1 MRPSRHGAHG
11 FTLVEVMVALVVM
24 AVLAG
29 LAWRGI
35 DGMMRARDTTQDA
48 LDRTDRLVTVMAQWD
63 QDLRMVF
70 DEGSVPTLRF
80 DGRSLRL
87 VRRADG
93 ALRLVVWT
101 LQDGRWTRWAS
112 APATRQGE
120 LQDAWMRSQ
129 LPAPDAAGP
138 VMLLD
143 GVDEWQLYYFR
154 GGQRS
159 NAQSTG
165 DLVVAPG
172 AAASAPVREA
182 LPDGIELVLRLQG
195 RVLTRL
201 VALES
206 GS

>member
-138 VMLLD
+138 VTLLE
-143 GVDEWQLYYFR
+143 GVDGWQLYYFR

-172 AAASAPVREA
+172 AAASAPAREA
-182 LPDGIELVLRLQG
+182 LPDGVELVLQLQG
-195 RVLTRL
+195 RALTRL
-201 VALES
+201 VALEA